1 MLNEGLLCHKP
12 FLQLYLDQGQ
22 EHSVRGGS
30 ADMYNTC
37 GISGQEIMQ
46 LNYYSKRRFAE
57 AELPLPLSGYAL
69 GMH

>member
-37 GISGQEIMQ
+37 GIFRTGDQ
-46 LNYYSKRRFAE
+46 AV
-57 AELPLPLSGYAL
+57 ELLFQTEVC
-69 GMH
+69 